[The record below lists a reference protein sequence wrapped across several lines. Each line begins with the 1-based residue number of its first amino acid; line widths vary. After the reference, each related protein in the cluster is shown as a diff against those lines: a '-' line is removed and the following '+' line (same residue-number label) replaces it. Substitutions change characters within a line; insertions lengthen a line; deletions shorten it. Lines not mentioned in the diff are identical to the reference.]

1 MISSGLFFVGTLG
14 STLVALAVAGKK
26 ININETAVRLTM
38 ETAKFGTILYLINHV
53 FHLFL

>member
-1 MISSGLFFVGTLG
+1 MISSGLFFIGTLG
-14 STLVALAVAGKK
+14 GTLVALAVIGKK
-26 ININETAVRLTM
+26 VHINETAVKLTM

>member
-1 MISSGLFFVGTLG
+1 MISSGLFFIGTLG
-14 STLVALAVAGKK
+14 GTLVTLAVIGKK
-26 ININETAVRLTM
+26 VNINETAVKLIM